1 MLIFQMKI
9 IFSSEN
15 WFNLVVT
22 FFFLKMP
29 KIWVSRMTLNGEEK
43 EDGLFVSKCK
53 HALKVL
59 GNQEVK
65 PSLYHVINVFI
76 FSFIQF

>member
-1 MLIFQMKI
+1 
-9 IFSSEN
+9 
-15 WFNLVVT
+15 
-22 FFFLKMP
+22 MP

-43 EDGLFVSKCK
+43 EDALFVSKCK

-59 GNQEVK
+59 GNQEVR